1 MNPIYCE
8 EVTLRFLGVF
18 KKAYGNSQTLIK
30 IRKNEKLEAVIKKVY
45 KASPNLKHVLIDPE
59 LDTPLSNAVILVNGK
74 EISLLNGLETKL
86 KDKDEIVFIPVIHG
100 G

>member
-1 MNPIYCE
+1 LGPITIE

-18 KKAYGNSQTLIK
+18 QKAYGNEEVLIK
-30 IRKNEKLEAVIKKVY
+30 IRKNEKLKNVIKKVSET
-45 KASPNLKHVLIDPE
+45 SPNLGRVLIDPE
-59 LDTPLSNAVILVNGK
+59 LGSPLSNAVILVNGK
-74 EISLLNGLETKL
+74 EIGLLNSLETEL